1 MTALILGIALI
12 QQMLPNPTNSAM
24 EWFYPGDQRVLA
36 SALNTMNLVAIVRPV
51 ERQYGTR
58 RAYRDLNG
66 DQQMPSAIT
75 GVDTFE
81 VVSVGI
87 GSAGRTIKSLFL
99 HTEFPHDANPFLPP
113 ARSLEDSNYLFV
125 GLMQSEGRVMIPNL
139 SRDPDDP
146 NARRWWTAA
155 QSDDEVGGGI
165 LLPTRETTVEV
176 CGSVLETVIVNAAKG
191 LRGASDFG
199 ARRITA
205 FLTSFKL
212 DFPQWYGPRPKPA
225 NANPEWEREERR
237 RRELERIL
245 VQQAAPTVRN
255 ALPTLHPYG
264 KVRAAGV
271 LAVWGLSGA
280 TQTLI
285 DAIIEADEAGVQRE
299 DAVFT
304 NATLEGP
311 RAGGPTS
318 NELTDIIVRLR
329 IPRFKSFLAL
339 NLLDKPDHNRVLAL
353 VRQLEIEDM
362 GLRYALLTK
371 FATWAGRDDLKPR
384 MVNGRIDR
392 EQELIEYWRN
402 NPPRVT

>member
-1 MTALILGIALI
+1 
-12 QQMLPNPTNSAM
+12 MLPNPTNSAM

-81 VVSVGI
+81 VISVGI
-87 GSAGRTIKSLFL
+87 GRAGRTIKSLFL

-125 GLMQSEGRVMIPNL
+125 GLMQSEGRVLIPNL

-255 ALPTLHPYG
+255 ALPTLSPYG
-264 KVRAAGV
+264 RVRAAS
-271 LAVWGLSGA
+271 LLSAWGLAGVSH
-280 TQTLI
+280 LLLE
-285 DAIIEADEAGVQRE
+285 AIVEADQAGVQRE
-299 DAVFT
+299 DAIIANVSI
-304 NATLEGP
+304 EGQ
-311 RAGGPTS
+311 RAGGPTP
-318 NELTDIIVRLR
+318 NELTDTIVRLR
-329 IPRFKSFLAL
+329 NPRFKTVLAL
-339 NLLDKPDHNRVLAL
+339 NLSDKPDREHILAL
-353 VRQLEIEDM
+353 VRQLDIEDSR
-362 GLRYALLTK
+362 LRLALLMK
-371 FATWAGRDDLKPR
+371 FASWSGRDDLQPR
-384 MVNGRIDR
+384 LVNGRIDR
-392 EQELIEYWRN
+392 ERELIEYWHN
-402 NPPRVT
+402 NPPG